1 MTKIASNLE
10 LMRKEWY
17 NAFFSLNID
26 MLDYLEAEWFFSTNG
41 EMLVYKKH
49 QLRKLS
55 LLKSKDP
62 RSMDGIK
69 RKEIDVHTITF
80 DGLASIT
87 GSAEIMERNGDI
99 RKINFIESWMKIND
113 CWKLQFQTFEDR
125 K

>member
-1 MTKIASNLE
+1 
-10 LMRKEWY
+10 MRKEWY

-69 RKEIDVHTITF
+69 RKEIDVHIITF

-87 GSAEIMERNGDI
+87 GFAEIKERNGDI
-99 RKINFIESWMKIND
+99 RKINFIEICMKIND